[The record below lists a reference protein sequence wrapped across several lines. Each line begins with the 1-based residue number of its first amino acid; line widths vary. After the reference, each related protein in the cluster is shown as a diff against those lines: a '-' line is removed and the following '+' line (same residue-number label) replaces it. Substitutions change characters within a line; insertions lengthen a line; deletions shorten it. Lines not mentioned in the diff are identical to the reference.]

1 MNVNEN
7 LDWHEN
13 GHVQKSRNNTFNEN
27 IVADTGRDTGRCIMS
42 KWSVEDF
49 EQMLLKNMMYT
60 FLRKLT

>member
-27 IVADTGRDTGRCIMS
+27 IVADTGRDTG
-42 KWSVEDF
+42 
-49 EQMLLKNMMYT
+49 
-60 FLRKLT
+60 